1 MLWPF
6 FARMT
11 PDVRRAPR
19 APRAPAVTDGI
30 DRLRDLAAMHEKGQL
45 TDEEF
50 TAAKRRLLGL

>member
-1 MLWPF
+1 VPPVPPVPP
-6 FARMT
+6 AVT
-11 PDVRRAPR
+11 
-19 APRAPAVTDGI
+19 AVTDGI

>member
-1 MLWPF
+1 MPPVPLVP
-6 FARMT
+6 
-11 PDVRRAPR
+11 
-19 APRAPAVTDGI
+19 PAVTDGI